1 MNKAI
6 MIVGLALLALP
17 FAGAAHAAGTT
28 ELDLLGK
35 DPGNTEAYSCYVRH
49 YDAAHLA
56 SHPQQNVRNMSLFV
70 DSRPDDSI
78 GRTYQIEIGVDFRR
92 EKAPLQISGSCMT
105 NVDGKQAM
113 SCGADCDGGHF
124 DVTTQGKQ
132 SILVSIPDYIRIW
145 DPKAPDD
152 QPDKLPKGAEFG
164 KDDKLFRLD
173 RTDLSVCKSLM
184 TDDQIAAIFGK
195 KK

>member
-1 MNKAI
+1 MNKA
-6 MIVGLALLALP
+6 MLVAGLALLALP
-17 FAGAAHAAGTT
+17 LASAAHAAGAT
-28 ELDLLGK
+28 EIDLLGK
-35 DPGNTEAYSCYVRH
+35 DPGNAEAYSCYVRH
-49 YDAAHLA
+49 YDALHLA

-70 DSRPDDSI
+70 DSRPDESI
-78 GRTYQIEIGVDFRR
+78 GRAYQIEIGVNFRK
-92 EKAPLQISGSCMT
+92 EKAPLQISGGCST
-105 NVDGKQAM
+105 TVDGKQGLD
-113 SCGADCDGGHF
+113 CGADCDGGHF
-124 DVTTQGKQ
+124 GVSTQGKQ
-132 SILVSIPDYIRIW
+132 SILVSIPAYIRIW